1 MHVPKSSRPCSSF
14 GQEAHSSGTSSS
26 AAVNPPQTSWIP
38 RQPGPGNPSWLS
50 TYNITIPEETEPVLS
65 VNNPGDSGIA
75 GAGPASASDEPDFP
89 ESGVAKTSAVK
100 KKKKS
105 GKKSGKSQE
114 TAIAIAEETSFV
126 LAMARQGDFRIKKT
140 RPVPMPDKFLY
151 LERNLDKIST
161 LYKGDNLS
169 EAKKKAI
176 AIVKS
181 LKDKPGAEQLI
192 RYLNSVIFLCHVM
205 QDMTFCHNLPAK
217 NSAEFIHWMLTIAEA
232 ARQESDDL
240 PASSKLMLFCLR
252 WAADAGDQGARQCLV
267 KVLLFRQLCP
277 DMPSPDAHFFP
288 AEALDHLAN
297 MARDDTQLPIP
308 KNDQEKA
315 INRMVELIKLR
326 NTANHDS
333 SKKELIDFLRHH
345 SQPEIRLLIPF
356 IYTNEVFGPAKYDR
370 ARDYLEQF
378 PVPDTRKSVNSPVA
392 DVYQFWK
399 LTCTMVPQAS
409 HEAGTVRE
417 LNQLAQKGFLAAI
430 HLLSELS
437 RECEDISPTHV
448 SSFIRSPE
456 PCFLEYPHLTY
467 SLCKLYSDKVKQQ
480 DDASKQGMQERHIA
494 EMSNNV
500 KDFLTNARTQGCPV
514 MREYIIWNELRD
526 IFHTENLKK
535 INREP
540 VPPLPETII
549 RILHDSQYTQD
560 PAALIYMHCAQV
572 LRHGKADKKLIEMA
586 ERKDALSTC
595 FYMLMMS
602 DATEK
607 MDSVVLANKL
617 LDVLHVKAQ
626 DFRAWRDHPGFP
638 DFIENLF
645 TCSTLRRNPEPCSL
659 LCLDLLDLTG
669 KMQKEDADRSTILDS
684 LALGKMKQGN
694 IEEANQYYE
703 QAWEQKDPSKRGAS
717 PQRVDESC
725 FQVIR
730 PDLPEYYYQL
740 LSVYKMSPH
749 PLETRCRFDRLL
761 SVRKKMQANKDPAL
775 RDAWVTVACDFITSS
790 RWHITPK
797 MCQTLID
804 NITLAIREQQDLS
817 FGLLL
822 AASKQLRSMVSNV
835 VNRHQ
840 LEGRADFAE
849 LMTDV
854 RKLEE
859 TTINQAPP
867 GLKAGNTDEMARL
880 PSTKSVNSYL
890 EQHHIITK
898 IQEAK
903 SIGDIIKHMKEL
915 TMAHDVDS
923 VTFIRLVAPWFDSGC
938 LLPEQINDLSGILLL
953 LQKQLDKQLHAIPKL
968 KIDEESRLMLAM
980 HMYCHDLIGNTS
992 DQTTKNIIERMDK
1005 QKTDLIIKN
1014 PEYVLA
1020 NMQRTDKEFDDTEE
1034 FNTFYW
1040 ALLAN
1045 KSSERFNDLL
1055 IHTTRSG
1062 HPRLILKLFNKLFT
1076 TKAERIAKLKEL
1088 QIKYADFSHIFE
1100 LINYQIKGEEE
1111 PVTSFL
1117 NKHATS
1123 KDLNEEQK
1131 VQLLWYAYESPLIV
1145 NNSWIEHSAA
1155 LTNSSQSPITN
1166 PGLFFIYAI
1175 LTDFRSAI
1183 ESRKITKSKSNI
1195 LSFTKLQ
1202 QGELGFRLLPADRRQ
1217 AANVWAISGF
1227 AYPLAMLAWRHNT
1240 LPQKVKTIDVGR
1252 KLRLAAENG
1261 EVKAQCEWIR
1271 WLLEQQMDG
1280 KEISPELKRKAC
1292 RFVHLPHPMAGAES
1306 ILYQGITQYLGFGC
1320 EPDLMTGKKKI
1331 QEALDKDPLIVA
1343 LRLYD
1348 LKEHRLFA
1356 LPGDTADYLLRYAQA
1371 LSERDK
1377 DPYNRRDNYFNNLLL
1392 SYGSEALQQLLASLR
1407 GKEKS
1412 DPSNKPVYQ
1421 QAVHRLSEWLGQW
1434 SDGTASPASASRG
1447 TSRATASSTK
1457 TSPKKT
1463 KEAASPANTSH
1474 KTSRVAASATSAPS
1488 RTRDEEAT
1496 CTEDDVRQVMAD
1508 AMANDWKS
1516 GTPDKINQL
1525 ANRLRREK
1533 AGLSTETGKKI
1544 DDELHTLLTM
1554 MPGKLPELAKCA
1566 DAVINLIRQPE
1577 RVTKLILFWIAKL
1590 PQVPSRDEKAF
1601 WLERILTCFP
1611 EDHSINLDDHKADV
1625 LCFLELLMQHQPI
1638 PEKVAYLL
1646 DTLSEDERTQLLTK
1660 GFPGSIDT
1668 NPKMYRQH
1676 VETAQ
1681 PPNLAFVNDIWRAL
1695 KPESDAKLIRATFT
1709 ALIKQ
1714 KSPELHAIKADDGR
1728 LQTIDLYN
1736 LFSESSLAERETLL
1750 APPSPVLR
1758 ELLIKSY
1765 LQFRKANPGKQI
1777 LPRHLEDTI
1786 RKFFQKKSHSLTK
1799 EPLDILIMTREY
1811 GVGAALLREYQDKIK
1826 QMASEYLARENTD
1839 CEQRLIAQAILSM
1852 IP

>member
-1 MHVPKSSRPCSSF
+1 MPVTKSTSRHCSSVF
-14 GQEAHSSGTSSS
+14 VQKARNSNASSGTS
-26 AAVNPPQTSWIP
+26 VTRPHTNWIP
-38 RQPGPGNPSWLS
+38 RQPGAGNPSWLS
-50 TYNITIPEETEPVLS
+50 TYNITEPKETKPVLS
-65 VNNPGDSGIA
+65 VDNPGDSGIA
-75 GAGPASASDEPDFP
+75 GTGPASVSDEPGFP

-114 TAIAIAEETSFV
+114 TAIAIAEETSLV
-126 LAMARQGDFRIKKT
+126 LSISSHSDFRIEKT
-140 RPVPMPDKFLY
+140 RPVPMLDKFLY

-161 LYKGDNLS
+161 LYKGDNLA

-176 AIVKS
+176 TIVKS

-308 KNDQEKA
+308 KNDQEKV

-333 SKKELIDFLRHH
+333 SKKELVDFLRHH
-345 SQPEIRLLIPF
+345 SQPEMRLLIPF

-392 DVYQFWK
+392 DVCQFWK

-409 HEAGTVRE
+409 HEAGTVEE

-448 SSFIRSPE
+448 SPFIRSPE

-549 RILHDSQYTQD
+549 RILHDSQYTQN

-638 DFIENLF
+638 VFVKNLF
-645 TCSTLRRNPEPCSL
+645 ERSTLLRNPEPCSL

-669 KMQKEDADRSTILDS
+669 KMQKEDADRSAILDS

-694 IEEANQYYE
+694 IEEANQYYK

-867 GLKAGNTDEMARL
+867 SLKAGNTDEMARL
-880 PSTKSVNSYL
+880 PSTKSVNPYL

-915 TMAHDVDS
+915 TMEHDVDS
-923 VTFIRLVAPWFDSGC
+923 ATLIRLLAPRLDSE
-938 LLPEQINDLSGILLL
+938 LLPSEQINDLFNILLL
-953 LQKQLDKQLHAIPKL
+953 LQQKLDEQFHEMHRL
-968 KIDEESRLMLAM
+968 KINAESRLMLAM
-980 HMYCHDLIGNTS
+980 HIYCHNFIGNT
-992 DQTTKNIIERMDK
+992 DQAMKNIIERMDK
-1005 QKTDLIIKN
+1005 QKTDLIIKD
-1014 PEYVLA
+1014 PECVMVNIENLG
-1020 NMQRTDKEFDDTEE
+1020 NEFDDEE
-1034 FNTFYW
+1034 EYNTLGW
-1040 ALLAN
+1040 ATLAN
-1045 KSSERFNDLL
+1045 KSSKDFNVLL
-1055 IHTTRSG
+1055 IHAINSY

-1076 TKAERIAKLKEL
+1076 RTECLSKIREL
-1088 QIKYADFSHIFE
+1088 QVEYKSFRHIIEF
-1100 LINYQIKGEEE
+1100 ISYQIESQNEKM
-1111 PVTSFL
+1111 SAFL
-1117 NKHATS
+1117 LHHMIS
-1123 KDLNEEQK
+1123 KYLSDEQK
-1131 VQLLWYAYESPLIV
+1131 IHLLWYAYESPLIADNV
-1145 NNSWIEHSAA
+1145 SIEEAA
-1155 LTNSSQSPITN
+1155 IQAAFSLEKSFCH
-1166 PGLFFIYAI
+1166 GLFFIRSLLA
-1175 LTDFRSAI
+1175 DFRNITQSRPI
-1183 ESRKITKSKSNI
+1183 MESKTISI
-1195 LSFTKLQ
+1195 LASPHQ
-1202 QGELGFRLLPADRRQ
+1202 EELGFRILPTSSQQ
-1217 AANVWAISGF
+1217 AANMWAMSQSK
-1227 AYPLAMLAWRHNT
+1227 YPLAMLAWHHNT
-1240 LPQKVKTIDVGR
+1240 LPGKVTTIDVGQE
-1252 KLRLAAENG
+1252 LQHAAENG
-1261 EVKAQCEWIR
+1261 EVKAQCEWIH
-1271 WLLEQQMDG
+1271 WLLKQQMDG
-1280 KEISPELKRKAC
+1280 KAISPELKRKAC
-1292 RFVHLPHPMAGAES
+1292 RLVHLPHPLAGAES

-1320 EPDLMTGKKKI
+1320 EPDLMTGKQKI

-1371 LSERDK
+1371 LSERNK

-1392 SYGSEALQQLLASLR
+1392 SCGSEALQQLLASLR

-1434 SDGTASPASASRG
+1434 SEGTASPASASRR

-1463 KEAASPANTSH
+1463 KEAASPASASH
-1474 KTSRVAASATSAPS
+1474 KTSRVAASATSAPPK
-1488 RTRDEEAT
+1488 THEEST
-1496 CTEDDVRQVMAD
+1496 CTEDDVKHVIVT
-1508 AMANDWKS
+1508 AMANSWKAD
-1516 GTPDKINQL
+1516 TPDKINRL

-1533 AGLSTETGKKI
+1533 AGLSTETEKKI
-1544 DDELHTLLTM
+1544 DDELHTLLTT
-1554 MPGKLPELAKCA
+1554 MPAGTQQLARCA
-1566 DAVINLIRQPE
+1566 DAVIDLVRQPE

-1611 EDHSINLDDHKADV
+1611 EDHSINLDDHKTDV

-1646 DTLSEDERTQLLTK
+1646 DTLSEDERTQLLIE
-1660 GFPGSIDT
+1660 GSPGSINT
-1668 NPKMYRQH
+1668 NPKIYQQH
-1676 VETAQ
+1676 VEAAQ
-1681 PPNLAFVNDIWRAL
+1681 PQNLAFVNEIWRAL

-1758 ELLIKSY
+1758 ELLVKSY

-1786 RKFFQKKSHSLTK
+1786 RKSVQKKSRSLTK

-1811 GVGAALLREYQDKIK
+1811 GVSAALLREYQDKIK

>member
-1 MHVPKSSRPCSSF
+1 MQVTTSSQHCSSF
-14 GQEAHSSGTSSS
+14 RQEVHSSDTSSGTT
-26 AAVNPPQTSWIP
+26 VTPPQTSWIP
-38 RQPGPGNPSWLS
+38 RQSGPGNPSWLS

-75 GAGPASASDEPDFP
+75 GAGPASVSDEPGFP
-89 ESGVAKTSAVK
+89 ESGVAKTPVVK

-126 LAMARQGDFRIKKT
+126 LSMARQGDFRIEKT

-181 LKDKPGAEQLI
+181 LKDKPRAEQLI

-217 NSAEFIHWMLTIAEA
+217 NSADFIHWMLTIAEA

-252 WAADAGDQGARQCLV
+252 WAADAGGQGARQYLV

-277 DMPSPDAHFFP
+277 DMPSPDVHFFP
-288 AEALDHLAN
+288 DEALDHLAN
-297 MARDDTQLPIP
+297 MARDDTQLPISG
-308 KNDQEKA
+308 NNQDDV

-326 NTANHDS
+326 NTENLDS
-333 SKKELIDFLRHH
+333 RKKELVDFLRHH
-345 SQPEIRLLIPF
+345 SQPEMRLLIPF
-356 IYTNEVFGPAKYDR
+356 IYTSEVFGPAEYDK

-378 PVPDTRKSVNSPVA
+378 PVPDAEKSVNSPVA

-399 LTCTMVPQAS
+399 LKCTMVPRAS

-430 HLLSELS
+430 HLLSKLS
-437 RECEDISPTHV
+437 RECEDISPTHIL
-448 SSFIRSPE
+448 SFIRSPD
-456 PCFLEYPHLTY
+456 PCFPEYPHLIH
-467 SLCKLYSDKVKQQ
+467 SLCRFYFEKTRQQ
-480 DDASKQGMQERHIA
+480 DGVNQQGSRKYTKEILQNT
-494 EMSNNV
+494 SN
-500 KDFLTNARTQGCPV
+500 FLVDTRIQGDP
-514 MREYIIWNELRD
+514 RIRDYIIWPEFQD
-526 IFHTENLKK
+526 IFSKENQIK
-535 INREP
+535 INRKS
-540 VPPLPETII
+540 VPPLPEDVIQ
-549 RILHDSQYTQD
+549 ILHNSQYTQD

-572 LRHGKADKKLIEMA
+572 LRHGKADQELIEVA
-586 ERKDALSTC
+586 ERKDVLSTC
-595 FYMLMMS
+595 FYMLMIS
-602 DATEK
+602 DATEE
-607 MDSVVLANKL
+607 MDNVVLANKL

-638 DFIENLF
+638 DFVKNLF
-645 TCSTLRRNPEPCSL
+645 ACSILLRNPEPCNL
-659 LCLDLLDLTG
+659 LCLDLLNLMG
-669 KMQKEDADRSTILDS
+669 KMKKYGAGIPIILDS

-694 IEEANQYYE
+694 IEEANQYYK
-703 QAWEQKDPSKRGAS
+703 QAWEKKDPSQRGAN
-717 PQRVDESC
+717 PPRVDESSYR
-725 FQVIR
+725 VIR

-740 LSVYKMSPH
+740 AAVHKTSFH
-749 PLETRCRFDRLL
+749 PLTTRCRFNRLL
-761 SVRKKMQANKDPAL
+761 SVREKMQENKDPAL
-775 RDAWVTVACDFITSS
+775 WDAWITKACNLIVFSY
-790 RWHITPK
+790 WHITPE
-797 MCQTLID
+797 MCQTLT
-804 NITLAIREQQDLS
+804 NHTTSALAKQQDLS
-817 FGLLL
+817 FDLLL
-822 AASKQLRSMVSNV
+822 AASKQLRSMVNNI
-835 VNRHQ
+835 VNRYQ
-840 LEGRADFAE
+840 LEGREDFAE
-849 LMTDV
+849 LITDV
-854 RKLEE
+854 HKSEE
-859 TTINQAPP
+859 AISNQTSPHP
-867 GLKAGNTDEMARL
+867 KAGNANEMARL
-880 PSTKSVNSYL
+880 PNMISVSTYI
-890 EQHHIITK
+890 EQHHIIARA
-898 IQEAK
+898 QEAK
-903 SIGDIIKHMKEL
+903 SIDDIIKHMKKL
-915 TMAHDVDS
+915 VMAYDVDS
-923 VTFIRLVAPWFDSGC
+923 ATLIRLLAPRLDSEL
-938 LLPEQINDLSGILLL
+938 LLPEQINDLFSILLL
-953 LQKQLDKQLHAIPKL
+953 LQQRLDEQFHEILRL
-968 KIDEESRLMLAM
+968 KIDAESRSMLAM
-980 HMYCHDLIGNTS
+980 YVYCHHFIGNTN
-992 DQTTKNIIERMDK
+992 QTMKDIIERMDK
-1005 QKTDLIIKN
+1005 QTTDLIIKD
-1014 PEYVLA
+1014 PECVMA
-1020 NMQRTDKEFDDTEE
+1020 NINDLGNEFDGKEE
-1034 FNTFYW
+1034 HNAFCW

-1045 KSSERFNDLL
+1045 KFSKRFNGALTH
-1055 IHTTRSG
+1055 IIKSH
-1062 HPRLILKLFNKLFT
+1062 HPRVILKIFNKLFT
-1076 TKAERIAKLKEL
+1076 KEECIAKLQEL
-1088 QIKYADFSHIFE
+1088 QIKYDDLSHVLK
-1100 LINYQIKGEEE
+1100 LISYQIKDQKEEIL
-1111 PVTSFL
+1111 PFL
-1117 NKHATS
+1117 QQHMANKYLS
-1123 KDLNEEQK
+1123 EEQK
-1131 VQLLWYAYESPLIV
+1131 IQLLWYAYESPLIT
-1145 NNSWIEHSAA
+1145 NNHQIEQAA
-1155 LTNSSQSPITN
+1155 TFINNLSPI
-1166 PGLFFIYAI
+1166 GSFFIQM
-1175 LTDFRSAI
+1175 LLVDVRSI
-1183 ESRKITKSKSNI
+1183 RKLRQFATSKTISW
-1195 LSFTKLQ
+1195 LARSHQ
-1202 QGELGFRLLPADRRQ
+1202 EELGFKILPKSRRY
-1217 AANVWAISGF
+1217 AANVWTISNSV
-1227 AYPLAMLAWRHNT
+1227 YPLAMLAWRHNVLSDQIESVT
-1240 LPQKVKTIDVGR
+1240 IKTALQIS
-1252 KLRLAAENG
+1252 AERG

-1271 WLLEQQMDG
+1271 WLLKQQRDG
-1280 KEISPELKRKAC
+1280 EKISPELKRKAC
-1292 RFVHLPHPMAGAES
+1292 RLVHLPHPLAGAES

-1320 EPDLMTGKKKI
+1320 EPDLMTGKQKI

-1371 LSERDK
+1371 LSERNK

-1434 SDGTASPASASRG
+1434 SEGTASPASASRR

-1457 TSPKKT
+1457 TSPQKT
-1463 KEAASPANTSH
+1463 KEAASPANASH

-1488 RTRDEEAT
+1488 RTREEGT
-1496 CTEDDVRQVMAD
+1496 CTEDDVEQVMAD

-1533 AGLSTETGKKI
+1533 ASLSTETEKKI

-1577 RVTKLILFWIAKL
+1577 KIAEVILSWIAKL
-1590 PQVPSRDEKAF
+1590 SMALSWNEQAF
-1601 WLERILTCFP
+1601 CLERILTCFP

-1638 PEKVAYLL
+1638 PEKAAYLL
-1646 DTLSEDERTQLLTK
+1646 DTLSEDERTQLLIK
-1660 GFPGSIDT
+1660 GFPGSINT
-1668 NPKMYRQH
+1668 NPKMYQQH
-1676 VETAQ
+1676 VEAAQ

-1714 KSPELHAIKADDGR
+1714 KSSELHAIKADDGR

-1758 ELLIKSY
+1758 ELLVKSY
-1765 LQFRKANPGKQI
+1765 LQFRKANPGKKI
-1777 LPRHLEDTI
+1777 LPRHLEDAI
-1786 RKFFQKKSHSLTK
+1786 RKFVQKKSRSLTK

-1826 QMASEYLARENTD
+1826 QMASEYLAHEDTG

>member
-1 MHVPKSSRPCSSF
+1 MQVTTSSQHCSSF
-14 GQEAHSSGTSSS
+14 RQEVHSSGTSSGTT
-26 AAVNPPQTSWIP
+26 VIPPQTSWIP

-75 GAGPASASDEPDFP
+75 GAGPASVSDEPGFP

-105 GKKSGKSQE
+105 GKKSEKSQE

-126 LAMARQGDFRIKKT
+126 LSMSSQSDFRIEKT
-140 RPVPMPDKFLY
+140 RPVPMPSEFLH
-151 LERNLDKIST
+151 LEQDLDKIST
-161 LYKGDNLS
+161 LYKSDNFA
-169 EAKKKAI
+169 EAKENAI
-176 AIVKS
+176 AIVKT
-181 LKDKPGAEQLI
+181 LPDKSEAKQLI
-192 RYLNSVIFLCHVM
+192 QYLNSVIFLAHIM
-205 QDMTFCHNLPAK
+205 QDMTFCHDLPAK

-252 WAADAGDQGARQCLV
+252 WAADAGHQGARQCLV

-277 DMPSPDAHFFP
+277 DMPSPDVHFFP

-297 MARDDTQLPIP
+297 MARDDTQLPTSG
-308 KNDQEKA
+308 NDQDDV

-326 NTANHDS
+326 NTENLDS
-333 SKKELIDFLRHH
+333 RKKELVDFLRHH
-345 SQPEIRLLIPF
+345 SQPGMRLLIPF
-356 IYTNEVFGPAKYDR
+356 IYTSEVFGPAEYDK
-370 ARDYLEQF
+370 ARDYLDQF
-378 PVPDTRKSVNSPVA
+378 PVPDAGESLNSPVA

-399 LTCTMVPQAS
+399 LTCAMAPRAS
-409 HEAGTVRE
+409 HEAGTVEE

-437 RECEDISPTHV
+437 RECEDISPSIV
-448 SSFIRSPE
+448 SLFIRSPE
-456 PCFLEYPHLTY
+456 PSFTNYPCLVY
-467 SLCKLYSDKVKQQ
+467 SLYKRLHSDKIKQQ
-480 DDASKQGMQERHIA
+480 DYTYRRGIQKQHIDKMFDNMKYFFVHA
-494 EMSNNV
+494 M
-500 KDFLTNARTQGCPV
+500 TQGGSA
-514 MREYIIWNELRD
+514 MSEYTIWHEFQD
-526 IFHTENLKK
+526 VFSEKNLIKVG
-535 INREP
+535 REP
-540 VPPLPETII
+540 VHHLSEGSI
-549 RILHDSQYTQD
+549 RILHYSQYSQD
-560 PAALIYMHCAQV
+560 PGMLVYIHCAQV
-572 LRHGKADKKLIEMA
+572 IRHGKADKKLIDVA
-586 ERKDALSTC
+586 KQKDVIATC

-602 DATEK
+602 DTTEE
-607 MDSVVLANKL
+607 MDNIALVNKL
-617 LDVLHVKAQ
+617 LEVPHIQAR
-626 DFRAWRDHPGFP
+626 DFRVWRDHPGFSN
-638 DFIENLF
+638 FINNLF
-645 TCSTLRRNPEPCSL
+645 EYSPVCQNPELCDL
-659 LCLDLLDLTG
+659 LCLDLLDLMG
-669 KMQKEDADRSTILDS
+669 KMNQNSTIRSAIMKS
-684 LALGKMKQGN
+684 LGIRNALQGN
-694 IEEANQYYE
+694 IKEANRYYR
-703 QAWEQKDPSKRGAS
+703 QAWELKDPLKREEA
-717 PQRVDESC
+717 PQHVCESSYH
-725 FQVIR
+725 IMR

-740 LSVYKMSPH
+740 LSVHEKSSH
-749 PLETRCRFDRLL
+749 PLETRCKFKRLL
-761 SVRKKMQANKDPAL
+761 SVWDKMQENKDPSL
-775 RDAWVTVACDFITSS
+775 WDAWIILSCKFIVHS
-790 RWHITPK
+790 RWHITPE

-804 NITLAIREQQDLS
+804 NIAFAITKQRELS
-817 FGLLL
+817 FEQLL
-822 AASKQLRSMVSNV
+822 AASGQLLSMAINIESKCKVA
-835 VNRHQ
+835 
-840 LEGRADFAE
+840 RASDAAK
-849 LMTDV
+849 LITDA
-854 RKLEE
+854 RKLKEA
-859 TTINQAPP
+859 TSNQAPP
-867 GLKAGNTDEMARL
+867 HLKADNTDKMARL
-880 PSTKSVNSYL
+880 PSLRIANSHVI
-890 EQHHIITK
+890 QHHIIARV
-898 IQEAK
+898 QEAK
-903 SIGDIIKHMKEL
+903 SIDDIIQHMKQL
-915 TMAHDVDS
+915 TMDHDVDS
-923 VTFIRLVAPWFDSGC
+923 ATFIRVVAPWFDST
-938 LLPEQINDLSGILLL
+938 LPHPEHADNILDILFL
-953 LQKQLDKQLHAIPKL
+953 LQKTLGEQRRDTSRL
-968 KIDEESRLMLAM
+968 KIDSECRLMLAM
-980 HMYCHDLIGNTS
+980 HIFCSDFIGNTS
-992 DQTTKNIIERMDK
+992 QVMNNIIERMDN
-1005 QKTDLIIKN
+1005 QKTALIIKY
-1014 PEYVLA
+1014 PKCVVA
-1020 NMQRTDKEFDDTEE
+1020 NIAKLEGE
-1034 FNTFYW
+1034 FNNKEEYNVLCW
-1040 ALLAN
+1040 AILTTKSLA
-1045 KSSERFNDLL
+1045 KFNELL
-1055 IHTTRSG
+1055 INAIKLH
-1062 HPRLILKLFNKLFT
+1062 HPRMILKFFNKLFT
-1076 TKAERIAKLKEL
+1076 KDESISRLDQL
-1088 QIKYADFSHIFE
+1088 QNKYSHLSHILE
-1100 LINYQIKGEEE
+1100 LIGYQIKGMKQEVL
-1111 PVTSFL
+1111 PFL
-1117 NKHATS
+1117 QKSMETKS
-1123 KDLNEEQK
+1123 LDEEQK
-1131 VQLLWYAYESPLIV
+1131 IRLLWYAYESPLITDKASIKQAM
-1145 NNSWIEHSAA
+1145 NSIKKLSK
-1155 LTNSSQSPITN
+1155 PMR
-1166 PGLFFIYAI
+1166 FFIQVLI
-1175 LTDFRSAI
+1175 GDFDNVGHSRASISLPRIRSL
-1183 ESRKITKSKSNI
+1183 EDCY
-1195 LSFTKLQ
+1195 LE
-1202 QGELGFRLLPADRRQ
+1202 ELGFRVFSSNRHQ
-1217 AANVWAISGF
+1217 AANIWHTSSSG
-1227 AYPLAMLAWRHNT
+1227 YSLAMLAWHHNI
-1240 LPQKVKTIDVGR
+1240 LPDRLPSISVGQA
-1252 KLRLAAENG
+1252 LQNAAANG
-1261 EVKAQCEWIR
+1261 KVKAQCEWIR
-1271 WLLEQQMDG
+1271 WLLEQQRDG
-1280 KEISPELKRKAC
+1280 EEISPELKRKAC
-1292 RFVHLPHPMAGAES
+1292 RLVHLPHPLAGAES

-1320 EPDLMTGKKKI
+1320 EPDLMTGKQKI

-1421 QAVHRLSEWLGQW
+1421 QAVHRLSEWLDQW
-1434 SDGTASPASASRG
+1434 PESTASPASASRG
-1447 TSRATASSTK
+1447 TSRTADSSTK
-1457 TSPKKT
+1457 TSPRKPKG
-1463 KEAASPANTSH
+1463 AASPANASH

-1488 RTRDEEAT
+1488 RTREEGT
-1496 CTEDDVRQVMAD
+1496 CTEDDVEQVMAD

-1646 DTLSEDERTQLLTK
+1646 DTLSEDERTQLLIE
-1660 GFPGSIDT
+1660 GSPGSINT
-1668 NPKMYRQH
+1668 NPKIYQQH
-1676 VETAQ
+1676 VEAAQ
-1681 PPNLAFVNDIWRAL
+1681 PQNLAFVNEIWRAL

-1758 ELLIKSY
+1758 ELLVKSY

-1786 RKFFQKKSHSLTK
+1786 RKSVQKKSRSLTK

-1811 GVGAALLREYQDKIK
+1811 GVSAALLREYQDKIK

>member
-1 MHVPKSSRPCSSF
+1 MQVTTSSQHCSSF
-14 GQEAHSSGTSSS
+14 RQEVHSSGTSSGTT
-26 AAVNPPQTSWIP
+26 VTHPQTSWIP

-75 GAGPASASDEPDFP
+75 GAGPASVSDE
-89 ESGVAKTSAVK
+89 SGCHKTRPAKTSVVQEK
-100 KKKKS
+100 
-105 GKKSGKSQE
+105 KKSGKSQG
-114 TAIAIAEETSFV
+114 TTSTVSAEETSLV
-126 LAMARQGDFRIKKT
+126 LSISSQSDFRIEKT
-140 RPVPMPDKFLY
+140 RPVPMPSEFLH
-151 LERNLDKIST
+151 LEQDLDKIST
-161 LYKGDNLS
+161 LYKSDNFA
-169 EAKKKAI
+169 EAKENAI
-176 AIVKS
+176 AIVKT
-181 LKDKPGAEQLI
+181 LPDKSEAKQLI
-192 RYLNSVIFLCHVM
+192 QYLNSVIFLAHIM
-205 QDMTFCHNLPAK
+205 QDMTFCHDLPAK
-217 NSAEFIHWMLTIAEA
+217 NSADFILWMLTIAEA

-240 PASSKLMLFCLR
+240 PASNKLMLFCLR
-252 WAADAGDQGARQCLV
+252 WAADAGNQGARQCLV
-267 KVLLFRQLCP
+267 KVLLLRQLCP
-277 DMPSPDAHFFP
+277 DMPSPDVHFFP
-288 AEALDHLAN
+288 DEALDHLAN
-297 MARDDTQLPIP
+297 MARDDTQLPGHG
-308 KNDQEKA
+308 NDQDDV
-315 INRMVELIKLR
+315 INKMVELIKLR
-326 NTANHDS
+326 NTENSDS
-333 SKKELIDFLRHH
+333 RKKELVDFLRHH
-345 SQPEIRLLIPF
+345 SQPEMRLLIPF
-356 IYTNEVFGPAKYDR
+356 IYTSEVFGPAEYDK

-378 PVPDTRKSVNSPVA
+378 SVPDAGESVNSPVA

-399 LTCTMVPQAS
+399 LTCTMVPRAS

-430 HLLSELS
+430 HLLSKLS

-448 SSFIRSPE
+448 LSFIRSPD
-456 PCFLEYPHLTY
+456 PCFPEYPHLIH
-467 SLCKLYSDKVKQQ
+467 SLCRFYSEKTRQQ
-480 DDASKQGMQERHIA
+480 YGINEQGMQERHIA

-514 MREYIIWNELRD
+514 MREYVIWNELRD

-540 VPPLPETII
+540 ALPLPETII

-560 PAALIYMHCAQV
+560 PAALIYMHCTQV

-602 DATEK
+602 DATEE
-607 MDSVVLANKL
+607 MDHAVLTNKL
-617 LDVLHVKAQ
+617 IDILHVKAQ
-626 DFRAWRDHPGFP
+626 DFRVWRHHPGFP
-638 DFIENLF
+638 DFINNLF
-645 TCSTLRRNPEPCSL
+645 AYSPLCRNSESCDL
-659 LCLDLLDLTG
+659 LCLDLLDLMGRLNKNSTG
-669 KMQKEDADRSTILDS
+669 RPVVLYSIGFRKMLR
-684 LALGKMKQGN
+684 GN
-694 IEEANQYYE
+694 IEESNRYYR
-703 QAWEQKDPSKRGAS
+703 QAWELTDPSERGKK
-717 PQRVDESC
+717 PWKVDESAYRI
-725 FQVIR
+725 IR

-740 LSVYKMSPH
+740 VSIRTESSH
-749 PLETRCRFDRLL
+749 PMETRCRFNRLL
-761 SVRKKMQANKDPAL
+761 SVWEKMQDNKDPSL
-775 RDAWVTVACDFITSS
+775 WDAWIVKAYGCIMHS
-790 RWHITPK
+790 RWHITPE
-797 MCQTLID
+797 MCQTLIN
-804 NITLAIREQQDLS
+804 NITLALAKQQALS
-817 FGLLL
+817 FDLLL
-822 AASKQLRSMVSNV
+822 AASEQLHSMVCNIA
-835 VNRHQ
+835 NMCQ
-840 LEGRADFAE
+840 NEGTPDFAE
-849 LMTDV
+849 LITDT
-854 RKLEE
+854 RKSKEIISSQNPPHPE
-859 TTINQAPP
+859 T
-867 GLKAGNTDEMARL
+867 GSTDDMARL
-880 PSTKSVNSYL
+880 AKEQETNPYIV
-890 EQHHIITK
+890 QHHIITR
-898 IQEAK
+898 IQQAG
-903 SIGDIIKHMKEL
+903 SIDDIIQHMKKL
-915 TMAHDVDS
+915 TTDHDVDS
-923 VTFIRLVAPWFDSGC
+923 ATFIRLVAPWFDAGL
-938 LLPEQINDLSGILLL
+938 LLPEHIGDIFDILSLLH
-953 LQKQLDKQLHAIPKL
+953 KNLDKQFHKLSKL
-968 KIDEESRLMLAM
+968 KFNSECKLMVSL
-980 HMYCHDLIGNTS
+980 HMYCHDFIGS
-992 DQTTKNIIERMDK
+992 PDQTMKNIIEIMDK
-1005 QKTDLIIKN
+1005 KKTELIVKD
-1014 PEYVLA
+1014 PEHVMQ
-1020 NMQRTDKEFDDTEE
+1020 NMEITKKEFDDKVEKNV
-1034 FNTFYW
+1034 FCW
-1040 ALLAN
+1040 AILAN
-1045 KSSERFNDLL
+1045 KHSESFNIFLTKA
-1055 IHTTRSG
+1055 IQNHP
-1062 HPRLILKLFNKLFT
+1062 PRLVLKLFNKLFT
-1076 TKAERIAKLKEL
+1076 KEECISKLKEL
-1088 QIKYADFSHIFE
+1088 QDKYDHLSHIFK
-1100 LINYQIKGEEE
+1100 LINHQIKGQKKRVLPLLKENMRK
-1111 PVTSFL
+1111 TNL
-1117 NKHATS
+1117 
-1123 KDLNEEQK
+1123 DDEQK
-1131 VQLLWYAYESPLIV
+1131 TRLLWYAHESLLITDEESIKQV
-1145 NNSWIEHSAA
+1145 EA
-1155 LTNSSQSPITN
+1155 LSRNLPRPERT
-1166 PGLFFIYAI
+1166 FI
-1175 LTDFRSAI
+1175 RSALGDFKNDNNLTQLMI
-1183 ESRKITKSKSNI
+1183 FHNIFSLKRFYTEEIGLKILPSN
-1195 LSFTKLQ
+1195 KLKAYD
-1202 QGELGFRLLPADRRQ
+1202 LWTISNSTYHQ
-1217 AANVWAISGF
+1217 AIF
-1227 AYPLAMLAWRHNT
+1227 AWRHNT
-1240 LPQKVKTIDVGR
+1240 PSRQQATHVDIGKGLQSN
-1252 KLRLAAENG
+1252 AETG
-1261 EVKAQCEWIR
+1261 KVKAQCEWIR
-1271 WLLEQQMDG
+1271 WLLEQQRDG
-1280 KEISPELKRKAC
+1280 EEISPELKRKAC

-1412 DPSNKPVYQ
+1412 DPSNKSVYQ
-1421 QAVHRLSEWLGQW
+1421 QAVHRLSEWLDQW
-1434 SDGTASPASASRG
+1434 PESTASPASASRG
-1447 TSRATASSTK
+1447 TSRTADSSTK
-1457 TSPKKT
+1457 TSPRKPKG
-1463 KEAASPANTSH
+1463 AASPANASH

-1488 RTRDEEAT
+1488 RTREEGT
-1496 CTEDDVRQVMAD
+1496 CTEDDVEQVMAD

-1611 EDHSINLDDHKADV
+1611 EDHSMNLDDHKADV

-1638 PEKVAYLL
+1638 PEKAAYLL

-1668 NPKMYRQH
+1668 NPKIYQQH
-1676 VETAQ
+1676 VEAAQ
-1681 PPNLAFVNDIWRAL
+1681 PQNLAFVNEIWRAL

-1758 ELLIKSY
+1758 ELLVKSY

-1786 RKFFQKKSHSLTK
+1786 RKSVQKKSRSLTK

-1811 GVGAALLREYQDKIK
+1811 GVSAALLREYQDKIK

>member
-1 MHVPKSSRPCSSF
+1 MQVTTSSQHCSSF
-14 GQEAHSSGTSSS
+14 RQEVHSSDTSSGTT
-26 AAVNPPQTSWIP
+26 VTHPQTSWIP
-38 RQPGPGNPSWLS
+38 GQPGPGNPSWLS

-65 VNNPGDSGIA
+65 VNNPGNSGIA
-75 GAGPASASDEPDFP
+75 GAGPASVSDEPGFP

-114 TAIAIAEETSFV
+114 TSLV
-126 LAMARQGDFRIKKT
+126 LSISSQSDFRIEKT
-140 RPVPMPDKFLY
+140 RPVPMPSEFLH
-151 LERNLDKIST
+151 LEQDLDKIST
-161 LYKGDNLS
+161 LYKSDNFAEAKENAITIVRTLPDKS
-169 EAKKKAI
+169 EAK
-176 AIVKS
+176 
-181 LKDKPGAEQLI
+181 QLI
-192 RYLNSVIFLCHVM
+192 QYLNSVIFLCHVM
-205 QDMTFCHNLPAK
+205 QDMTFCHDLPAK
-217 NSAEFIHWMLTIAEA
+217 NSADFIHWMLTIAEA

-240 PASSKLMLFCLR
+240 PASNKLMLFCLR
-252 WAADAGDQGARQCLV
+252 WAADAGNQGARQCLV

-277 DMPSPDAHFFP
+277 DMPSPDVHFFP

-297 MARDDTQLPIP
+297 MARDDTTQLPISG
-308 KNDQEKA
+308 NDQDDV

-326 NTANHDS
+326 NTENLDS
-333 SKKELIDFLRHH
+333 RKKELVDFLRHH
-345 SQPEIRLLIPF
+345 SQPEMRLLIPF
-356 IYTNEVFGPAKYDR
+356 IYTSEVFGPAEYDK

-378 PVPDTRKSVNSPVA
+378 SVSDAEESVNSPVA

-399 LTCTMVPQAS
+399 LTCTMVPRAS

-430 HLLSELS
+430 HLLSKLS

-448 SSFIRSPE
+448 LSFIRSPD
-456 PCFLEYPHLTY
+456 PCFPEYPHLIH
-467 SLCKLYSDKVKQQ
+467 SLCRFYSEKTRQQ

-514 MREYIIWNELRD
+514 MREYIIWNELLD

-638 DFIENLF
+638 DFIKNLF
-645 TCSTLRRNPEPCSL
+645 ACSTLLRNPEPCSL
-659 LCLDLLDLTG
+659 LCLDLLNLMG
-669 KMQKEDADRSTILDS
+669 KMKEYGAGIPIILDS

-694 IEEANQYYE
+694 IEEANQYYR
-703 QAWEQKDPSKRGAS
+703 QVWEQKDPSKRETS
-717 PQRVDESC
+717 PQRVDESSC
-725 FQVIR
+725 QVIR

-740 LSVYKMSPH
+740 LSVYEMSPH
-749 PLETRCRFDRLL
+749 PLATRCKFSRLL
-761 SVRKKMQANKDPAL
+761 SVREKMQENQDPAL
-775 RDAWVTVACDFITSS
+775 RDAWITMVYTFIVFTH
-790 RWHITPK
+790 WHITPD
-797 MCQTLID
+797 MCQTLI
-804 NITLAIREQQDLS
+804 NHATSALAEQQDLS

-835 VNRHQ
+835 VNRYQ
-840 LEGRADFAE
+840 LEKRADFAE

-859 TTINQAPP
+859 AASNQTSPC
-867 GLKAGNTDEMARL
+867 LKAGNTDKMARL
-880 PSTKSVNSYL
+880 PSPRMANSHII
-890 EQHHIITK
+890 QHHIITK

-903 SIGDIIKHMKEL
+903 SIGDIIKHMKKL
-915 TMAHDVDS
+915 TMEHDVDS
-923 VTFIRLVAPWFDSGC
+923 ATLIRLLVPRLDSEWP
-938 LLPEQINDLSGILLL
+938 LPEQINDIFDILSL
-953 LQKQLDKQLHAIPKL
+953 LQKKLNKQFHAIPEL

-980 HMYCHDLIGNTS
+980 HVYCHNFIGNT
-992 DQTTKNIIERMDK
+992 DQKTMKNMIERMDK
-1005 QKTDLIIKN
+1005 QKTALIIKDPQCVMMN
-1014 PEYVLA
+1014 IECISGEFGDRTEY
-1020 NMQRTDKEFDDTEE
+1020 
-1034 FNTFYW
+1034 NTYCW

-1045 KSSERFNDLL
+1045 KFSEQFNSSL
-1055 IHTTRSG
+1055 IYVIKRPHP
-1062 HPRLILKLFNKLFT
+1062 PRLLLKLFNNLFT
-1076 TKAERIAKLKEL
+1076 KEECILKLREL
-1088 QIKYADFSHIFE
+1088 QDKHDDCGHIFE
-1100 LINYQIKGEEE
+1100 LISYQIKDQKKEIL
-1111 PVTSFL
+1111 PFL
-1117 NKHATS
+1117 QQHMTDKALS
-1123 KDLNEEQK
+1123 EEQK
-1131 VQLLWYAYESPLIV
+1131 IQLLWYACESLLITDKDQ
-1145 NNSWIEHSAA
+1145 IEQVKTSIGN
-1155 LTNSSQSPITN
+1155 LSR
-1166 PGLFFIYAI
+1166 PGAFFIQI
-1175 LTDFRSAI
+1175 LLADFRSVDQLRKIMESKTI
-1183 ESRKITKSKSNI
+1183 ESLARP
-1195 LSFTKLQ
+1195 Q
-1202 QGELGFRLLPADRRQ
+1202 QRELGFRILPADMRQ
-1217 AANVWAISGF
+1217 AAEVWALSNF
-1227 AYPLAMLAWRHNT
+1227 AYPLAVLSWRHNI
-1240 LPQKVKTIDVGR
+1240 LPGRIKSIIVGQA
-1252 KLRLAAENG
+1252 LQNAAANG
-1261 EVKAQCEWIR
+1261 EVKAQCEWIH
-1271 WLLEQQMDG
+1271 WLLEQQRDG
-1280 KEISPELKRKAC
+1280 KAISPELKRKAC
-1292 RFVHLPHPMAGAES
+1292 RFVHLPHSLAGAES

-1331 QEALDKDPLIVA
+1331 QKALDKDPLIVA

-1392 SYGSEALQQLLASLR
+1392 NYGNEALQQLLASLR

-1412 DPSNKPVYQ
+1412 DPSNRSVYQ
-1421 QAVHRLSEWLGQW
+1421 QAVHRLSEWLDQW
-1434 SDGTASPASASRG
+1434 PESTASPASASQG
-1447 TSRATASSTK
+1447 TSRTAASSTK
-1457 TSPKKT
+1457 TSPRKPKG
-1463 KEAASPANTSH
+1463 AASPANASH

-1488 RTRDEEAT
+1488 RTREEGT
-1496 CTEDDVRQVMAD
+1496 CTEDDVKHVIVT
-1508 AMANDWKS
+1508 AMANSWKAD
-1516 GTPDKINQL
+1516 TPDKINRL

-1544 DDELHTLLTM
+1544 DDELHTLLTT
-1554 MPGKLPELAKCA
+1554 MPAGTQQLARCA
-1566 DAVINLIRQPE
+1566 DAVIDLVRQPE

-1611 EDHSINLDDHKADV
+1611 EDHSINLDDHKTDV

-1646 DTLSEDERTQLLTK
+1646 DTLSEDERTQLLIE
-1660 GFPGSIDT
+1660 GSPGSIDT
-1668 NPKMYRQH
+1668 NPKIYQQH
-1676 VETAQ
+1676 VEAAQ
-1681 PPNLAFVNDIWRAL
+1681 PQNLAFVNEIWRAL

-1750 APPSPVLR
+1750 APSYPVLR
-1758 ELLIKSY
+1758 ELLVKSY

-1777 LPRHLEDTI
+1777 LPRHLEDTV
-1786 RKFFQKKSHSLTK
+1786 RKFFQKKSRSLTK

-1811 GVGAALLREYQDKIK
+1811 GVSAALLREFQDKIK
-1826 QMASEYLARENTD
+1826 QMASEYLAHENTV